1 MKNTS
6 PQVDAYIARAAPFT
20 QPILKKL
27 RVLFHKACPQI
38 EEAIKWG
45 MPHFLHKGN
54 VAGMAAFKAHVAF
67 GFWKRK
73 LMSDPHRLYTR
84 DSQSFMNASRLT
96 EVSQLPADAI
106 LLSYIREAVRLNV
119 EGVKTP
125 TAQKQPRKPLPV
137 PPDFKKAL
145 AAHPNAQAT
154 FDAFAPSCR
163 REYIE
168 WITGAKQ
175 RGDARQ
181 RRIASALEW
190 LAQGK
195 QRNWKY
201 K

>member
-67 GFWKRK
+67 GFWKHK

-125 TAQKQPRKPLPV
+125 TAQKTAAQTAARTAVSQEGAGRSPQRAGDLRCLCAQLPSRIHRV
-137 PPDFKKAL
+137 D
-145 AAHPNAQAT
+145 H
-154 FDAFAPSCR
+154 R
-163 REYIE
+163 RQ
-168 WITGAKQ
+168 T